1 MKVLFIAIGIIILI
15 TAIIALRVFFGL
27 GHPGNAAPYALRRQL
42 PRDNSPLR
50 GKTILCLGSSI
61 SSGFSS
67 GGVSF
72 LDYLARIDGCRIIQE
87 TVSATTRA
95 PRPGEQEGV
104 DYYYRTREQFQQLI
118 ENDQVVEHNFYNGN
132 YYGTLRE
139 EVDKRLEAGKLVV
152 LVIDVHGAANIRRMF
167 PGATTIF
174 LLPPS
179 VEELERRLRGRGTE
193 TEASI
198 LERLDT
204 AKKELAE
211 QEKFTLT
218 LVNDEVDACA
228 EKLYGI
234 IRQRAG
240 LDR

>member
-104 DYYYRTREQFQQLI
+104 DYYYRTREQFQHLI
-118 ENDQVVEHNFYNGN
+118 DTDQVVEHNFYNGN

-198 LERLDT
+198 LERLAT

-218 LVNDEVDACA
+218 LVNDEVNACA